1 MEMTPWIL
9 LAVLVLIAAAAPRYG
24 VDSRPVP
31 PGEDPPPPRP
41 VPTPWGDLA
50 TLLRRVRRIPTTR

>member
-9 LAVLVLIAAAAPRYG
+9 LTVLVLIALAAPRYG
-24 VDSRPVP
+24 VDSRLPA

-41 VPTPWGDLA
+41 VPTPWGDLVA
-50 TLLRRVRRIPTTR
+50 LIRLARRIPTTR

>member
-9 LAVLVLIAAAAPRYG
+9 LTVLVLIAVAAPRYG
-24 VDSRPVP
+24 VDSRPAP

-41 VPTPWGDLA
+41 VPTPWGDLVA
-50 TLLRRVRRIPTTR
+50 LLRLARRTPTTR